1 MARRR
6 EAEKRQ
12 ILPDPKYNDIL
23 VARFVNSLLKKGK
36 KSLAERVL
44 YTALDNIGEKLKDEK
59 PLDVFKKAIEN
70 AAPMLEVRSRRV
82 GGATYQVPVEVSR
95 NRRLALSI
103 RWMIAQSKARAGRSM
118 ADKLTGELLDAFN
131 NTGGAIRKKEDV
143 HRMAEANKAFAHYRW

>member
-44 YTALDNIGEKLKDEK
+44 YTALDNIGAKLKDEK
-59 PLDVFKKAIEN
+59 ASDIFKKAIET
-70 AAPMLEVRSRRV
+70 AAPALEVRSRRV
-82 GGATYQVPVEVSR
+82 GGATYHVPVEVSR

-103 RWMIAQSKARAGRSM
+103 RWMITHAKARSGRSM
-118 ADKLTGELLDAFN
+118 ADKLTGELLDAYN

>member
-6 EAEKRQ
+6 EAEKRE
-12 ILPDPKYNDIL
+12 ILPDPKFNDIL
-23 VARFVNSLLKKGK
+23 VARFINNLLKRGK
-36 KSLAERVL
+36 KSLAERVT
-44 YTALDNIGEKLKDEK
+44 YTALDNIGEKVPGEQ

-70 AAPMLEVRSRRV
+70 AAPVLEVRSRRV

-103 RWMIAQSKARAGRSM
+103 RWLILNSKARAGKSM
-118 ADKLTGELLDAFN
+118 ADKLTSELLDAYN
-131 NTGGAIRKKEDV
+131 NTGGAVRKKEDV

>member
-44 YTALDNIGEKLKDEK
+44 YTALDNIGEKITDEK
-59 PLDVFKKAIEN
+59 ALDIFKKAIDN
-70 AAPMLEVRSRRV
+70 AAPALEVRSRRV

-103 RWMIAQSKARAGRSM
+103 RWMITHAKARSGRSM
-118 ADKLTGELLDAFN
+118 ADKLTGELLDAYN

>member
-44 YTALDNIGEKLKDEK
+44 YTALGNIGEKVKDEK
-59 PLDVFKKAIEN
+59 ALDIFKKAIEN
-70 AAPMLEVRSRRV
+70 AAPALEVRSRRV

-103 RWMIAQSKARAGRSM
+103 RWMISHAKARAGRSM
-118 ADKLTGELLDAFN
+118 ADKLTGELLDAYR

>member
-44 YTALDNIGEKLKDEK
+44 YTALDNIGKKVTDEK
-59 PLDVFKKAIEN
+59 ALDIFKKAIEN
-70 AAPMLEVRSRRV
+70 AAPALEVRSRRV

-103 RWMIAQSKARAGRSM
+103 RWMITHAKARAGRSM
-118 ADKLTGELLDAFN
+118 ADKLTGELLDAYR